1 MLKQILI
8 DYIVTF
14 GWAIVGSVSIGIGVI
29 ITLWMFD
36 KFTRGLD
43 EWSELKNNNI
53 AVAIVV
59 ASLVF
64 ACAWVVSSI
73 IRP

>member
-1 MLKQILI
+1 MKMILI

-14 GWAIVGSVSIGIGVI
+14 GWAIVGSLAMGVGLAI
-29 ITLWMFD
+29 SLTLFH
-36 KFTRGLD
+36 KTTKEIN
-43 EWSELKNNNI
+43 EWEELKKGNI
-53 AVAIVV
+53 GVAIVM
-59 ASLVF
+59 AAIIL